1 MRSILVFPDILTVTD
16 FQLKNSDVSRIQ
28 GVCHVILWIFFRE
41 DITVPSFINVGYM

>member
-28 GVCHVILWIFFRE
+28 GVCHVIYVFCGSSLGKI
-41 DITVPSFINVGYM
+41 